1 MGMNQMP
8 KSELSTSER
17 DRAAEGPSSPGDP
30 HDRDIAPSP
39 QRRRLALHWQ
49 ILIGLV
55 GGAIAG
61 GLIGMAGGGEIVTT
75 YVRPVGTLFIR
86 LITMI
91 AAPLVLASLVVG
103 ASSITEP
110 SKFGRI
116 GGKTVAAFLC
126 TTAAAITIGLVVAN
140 LLQPGAGLPADVSA
154 RLLASY
160 QEQADA
166 RIGGA
171 ESLSVIDQLLALVP
185 TNPFAALADGNMLQI
200 VFFAL
205 LVGLALTLVPAER
218 AAPVIRVFEG
228 FTDVLIKIVELVM
241 LMAPYGVFALIA
253 AVTAE
258 FGFSILGTLGWYTL
272 AVLIGLVL
280 HFFGVYGALVG
291 IVARGRMPLRRF
303 YRTLASVHLLAF
315 SSSSSAATLPLNMA
329 TVRDRLGVSR
339 RVTSFVLPLGAT
351 INMDG
356 TALYQGVAAVFIA
369 QVYGIPLDFADQA
382 AIVLTA
388 TLASIGTAAVP
399 GAGLVM
405 LVIVLET
412 VGVPVE
418 GIALIFGVDRL
429 LDMCRTVVNVTGDAA
444 VAVTVAA
451 TEGELGIVE
460 GEVPAT
466 ATEEAPE
473 AAVDLNAD
481 RLETDGDP
489 SRSSAEGVTHET
501 QEAQRV

>member
-1 MGMNQMP
+1 MQSN
-8 KSELSTSER
+8 
-17 DRAAEGPSSPGDP
+17 SSL
-30 HDRDIAPSP
+30 PSP
-39 QRRRLALHWQ
+39 NGTNAGSARPPRRRRLELHWQ

-55 GGAIAG
+55 AGAVAG
-61 GLIGMAGGGEIVTT
+61 GVIGMFGGGEYVTG

-110 SKFGRI
+110 TKFGRI

-126 TTAAAITIGLVVAN
+126 TTAAAITIGLIVAN
-140 LLQPGAGLPADVSA
+140 VLRPGAGVPADVSA
-154 RLLASY
+154 RLLTSY
-160 QEQADA
+160 REQAGA
-166 RIGGA
+166 RISGA
-171 ESLSVIDQLLALVP
+171 ESLSVIDQLLAIVP
-185 TNPFAALADGNMLQI
+185 TNPFAALAGGNMLQI

-228 FTDVLIKIVELVM
+228 FTDVLIKIVELIM
-241 LMAPYGVFALIA
+241 RMAPYGVFALIA

-258 FGFSILGTLGWYTL
+258 FGFGILGTLGWYTL
-272 AVLIGLVL
+272 AVVIGLLVHL
-280 HFFGVYGALVG
+280 FGVYGPLVRLA
-291 IVARGRMPLRRF
+291 ARGRIPLRRF
-303 YRTLASVHLLAF
+303 YRSLANVHLLAF

-329 TVRDRLGVSR
+329 TVRERLGVSKR
-339 RVTSFVLPLGAT
+339 ITSFVLPLGAT

-369 QVYGIPLDFADQA
+369 QVYGIPLDFGDQVA
-382 AIVLTA
+382 VVLTA

-412 VGVPVE
+412 IGVPVD

-444 VAVTVAA
+444 VAVAVAA
-451 TEGELGIVE
+451 TEGELVTVGDAPSSHDSAVLVAGAE
-460 GEVPAT
+460 ADAADDPPPERQVQPA
-466 ATEEAPE
+466 
-473 AAVDLNAD
+473 
-481 RLETDGDP
+481 
-489 SRSSAEGVTHET
+489 
-501 QEAQRV
+501 